1 MIAIIDYGAGNLR
14 SIRRAIEAGGGVVEI
29 TADPQRV
36 RGAERVVLPG
46 VGAAGAAM
54 ERLVATGMDRAVRE
68 TAADGTPLL
77 GLCLGMQLLFD
88 YQEEGDTHGLN
99 LLGGKVRSLPA
110 GRKVPH
116 MGWNRVQATSASS
129 FNASGYYY
137 FVHSF
142 VVRPERQS
150 DVAATTDYGLTFP
163 SVIIRDNI
171 WGTQFHPEKSGE
183 AGLSLIRAWL
193 AARPDAPARVNA
205 A

>member
-14 SIRRAIEAGGGVVEI
+14 SIRRAIEAGGGTVEI
-29 TADPQRV
+29 TANPARV

-54 ERLVATGMDRAVRE
+54 ERLAATGLDAAVRE
-68 TAADGTPLL
+68 ITAAGTPLL

-99 LLGGKVRSLPA
+99 LLGGEVRSLPA

-116 MGWNRVQATSASS
+116 MGWNRVQGTPASS
-129 FNASGYYY
+129 FGGSGYYY
-137 FVHSF
+137 FVHSYT
-142 VVRPERQS
+142 VRPERES
-150 DVAATTDYGLTFP
+150 DVAATTDYGVTFP

-171 WGTQFHPEKSGE
+171 WATQFHPEKSGD

-193 AARPDAPARVNA
+193 ATGSDAPARARA